1 MSVKLTAVKALRE
14 ARNTGDD
21 WTGLTDPAER
31 RRRQNRLHQRAWR
44 RRQAEKAATTSGRP
58 INVEPTGIDQVET
71 EPTAS
76 PDLTVVNALDAAV
89 RDYQSSLEEHL
100 IIRRTSPV
108 IPFGRLKPYSY
119 WEKLK
124 IRSTAFHVTRGIHT
138 PSPPPSLLDEGLS
151 PEDSKRR
158 YPPVYPYLC
167 KDYDGTHIPSIL
179 FPLSPD
185 HRLIVLIQLN
195 VFRGVLTNMAMLGL
209 IDRLPRECGMVL
221 FAKDFPP
228 PPEVPPPSL
237 QETWLQHTT
246 PHDTWIDTFPCPRL
260 RDNIIAYDKFID
272 EDEFCED
279 VMGGLFEGYN
289 DIEINGLL
297 IWGDSWSETG
307 WEVTP
312 GFAKKWGFLLKG
324 CDALIEATNKYRAA
338 RGEDK
343 LVLDI

>member
-14 ARNTGDD
+14 ARNSGDD
-21 WTGLTDPAER
+21 WTGLTNPAER

-44 RRQAEKAATTSGRP
+44 RRQAEKAAAASGRP
-58 INVEPTGIDQVET
+58 ISIVQVESQ
-71 EPTAS
+71 PIAS
-76 PDLTVVNALDAAV
+76 LGSVVINSLRAAV
-89 RDYQSSLEEHL
+89 RDGQSSLEEYL
-100 IIRRTSPV
+100 VITRTSPIV
-108 IPFGRLKPYSY
+108 PFERLKPYSY
-119 WEKLK
+119 WEELK
-124 IRSTAFHVTRGIHT
+124 NRSASFHITRGIYLPQ
-138 PSPPPSLLDEGLS
+138 PSPSLMDEGLG

-158 YPPVYPYLC
+158 FPPVYTYLS
-167 KDYDGTHIPSIL
+167 KDHDGTNIPTIF

-195 VFRGVLTNMAMLGL
+195 VFRGVLTNMAMLRL

-228 PPEVPPPSL
+228 PPDVLPPSL
-237 QETWLQHTT
+237 EETWLQQTT

-260 RDNIIAYDKFID
+260 RDNIISYDHFID
-272 EDEFCED
+272 GDEFCD
-279 VMGGLFEGYN
+279 DIMGGLFEGYN
-289 DIEINGLL
+289 DVELHGLL
-297 IWGDSWSETG
+297 VWGDSWSETG

-338 RGEDK
+338 RGEDR
-343 LVLDI
+343 LVIEM